1 VTESNKILFIINKFS
16 GGGYLPG
23 LEGRII
29 DTCMKFNKE
38 CSIEFT
44 QGRGHAIELA
54 KAAVAENNF
63 TTVFA
68 VGGDG
73 TVNEVAQGLV
83 GSPITMG
90 ILPKGSGNGLARHL
104 GIPINFKK
112 SLSLIGSS
120 NSFAMD
126 TISVNGKL
134 SVNVSGVGF
143 DGHVAGMFGKNGK
156 RGFIGYTKLVL
167 KEFLSYKEFE
177 VTAMVDGHE
186 QKRKS
191 FIIALANS
199 SQFGNNAR
207 VAPHASVCDEWMDV
221 SFIKKVPLAQAAGF
235 GQKMFSGNLNKSAF
249 VEIAKAQKVEL
260 TFQQPMPYH
269 IDGEPHEPLEK
280 FTIKIHPGTLR
291 MLLPTQSE
299 RKL

>member
-1 VTESNKILFIINKFS
+1 MADSNKILFIINKFS
-16 GGGYLPG
+16 GGGYRPE

-29 DTCMKFNKE
+29 DTCLLLNKE

-54 KAAVAENNF
+54 KSAVIENNF
-63 TTVFA
+63 STVFA

-83 GSPITMG
+83 GSQVIMG

-104 GIPINFKK
+104 GIPVNFKK
-112 SLSLIGSS
+112 ALGLIGSS

-126 TISVNGKL
+126 TLSVNGKL
-134 SVNVSGVGF
+134 SVNISGVGF

-156 RGFIGYTKLVL
+156 RGLIGYTKLVL
-167 KEFLSYKEFE
+167 KEFLSYKEFSFS
-177 VTAMVDGHE
+177 VIIDGQE
-186 QKRKS
+186 QQRKS

-221 SFIKKVPLAQAAGF
+221 SFIKKVPIAQAAGF
-235 GQKMFSGNLNKSAF
+235 GQKMFTGNLNKSAF
-249 VEIAKAQKVEL
+249 VDIIKAQKVEL
-260 TFQQPMPYH
+260 KFSHPMPYH
-269 IDGEPHEPLEK
+269 IDGEPHEPEEK
-280 FTIKIHPGTLR
+280 FEISIQPGTLR
-291 MLLPTQSE
+291 MLIPSLSVG
-299 RKL
+299 KL